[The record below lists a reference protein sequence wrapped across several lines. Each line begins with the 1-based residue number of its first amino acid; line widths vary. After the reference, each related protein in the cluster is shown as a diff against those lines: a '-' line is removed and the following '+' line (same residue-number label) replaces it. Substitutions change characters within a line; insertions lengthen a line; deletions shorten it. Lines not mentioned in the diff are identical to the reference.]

1 MTHEWHPAD
10 ETGTRREERDME
22 DILEQRLKFY
32 YGPELP
38 EQPLPESSWQQVFSK
53 LVSQQQRSPQRRK
66 LHLGR
71 HVRSRFQRKQWW
83 RQVPRWDQFPLPLH
97 ANTSHSDAQEAFV
110 QIVFDAHMPNATHML
125 ACRYTTTRARLYKVQ
140 QPNMRVSLMRR
151 RPLRLT
157 LPTHTDIKA
166 VELDVLL
173 ASGLARYKEM
183 RRPGSLL
190 VYGLSMGTIAG
201 LFIWA
206 MASLFLQR
214 LSLFTRFFEVL
225 ACTLLI
231 GTILWLLNI
240 HARMLAKRS
249 DTRMVSWIGRFRACQ
264 GLHALADRSRVPSRR
279 RWGEL
284 SLTER
289 IAHICG
295 SHVDTREERLTL
307 VK

>member
-1 MTHEWHPAD
+1 MTHEWHPVD
-10 ETGTRREERDME
+10 ETGTSREEREME
-22 DILEQRLKFY
+22 DFVEQRLKFY

-53 LVSQQQRSPQRRK
+53 LAAQQQRSPQRRK
-66 LHLGR
+66 LHVGLR
-71 HVRSRFQRKQWW
+71 FRSRFQRQQWW
-83 RQVPRWDQFPLPLH
+83 EQVSPGNQPTPPLH
-97 ANTSHSDAQEAFV
+97 AKTSPADAQEAFAR
-110 QIVFDAHMPNATHML
+110 ILCDAHMSQATPML
-125 ACRYTTTRARLYKVQ
+125 ACRFTNTRIRPYKAQ
-140 QPNMRVSLMRR
+140 TPDIRVSLLRK

-157 LPTHTDIKA
+157 LPTHTDIKPI
-166 VELDVLL
+166 ELDVLL
-173 ASGLARYKEM
+173 AGGLARYEEI

-190 VYGLSMGTIAG
+190 VYTLLMSTMAG
-201 LFIWA
+201 LFTWVIA
-206 MASLFLQR
+206 ALFLQR

-231 GTILWLLNI
+231 GAILRLLNM
-240 HARMLAKRS
+240 HARMLAKRA
-249 DTRMVSWIGRFRACQ
+249 DTTMVSWIGRFRACQ

-295 SHVDTREERLTL
+295 SHVDIQVERLTL
-307 VK
+307 VR